1 MKKTAYQVE
10 ETRPDS
16 KNTFLMEPRLTAL
29 RTYVVDM
36 LFNMGIPYHSLD
48 ITEDYYYF
56 NIYENYKGE
65 RVLVRNTAKK
75 SAKGLEEL
83 LNYVCEK
90 HRKYYGFKI
99 TTLTEWEDTMKGTEL
114 LEKIR
119 IEQGI
124 ESAFDKLKHTLLSA
138 NIILA
143 SMKIGNPSQCFNT
156 LEEAEQ
162 WHKDLIKW
170 NVKHRKERYAGN

>member
-1 MKKTAYQVE
+1 
-10 ETRPDS
+10 
-16 KNTFLMEPRLTAL
+16 
-29 RTYVVDM
+29 
-36 LFNMGIPYHSLD
+36 
-48 ITEDYYYF
+48 
-56 NIYENYKGE
+56 
-65 RVLVRNTAKK
+65 
-75 SAKGLEEL
+75 
-83 LNYVCEK
+83 
-90 HRKYYGFKI
+90 
-99 TTLTEWEDTMKGTEL
+99 MKGTEL